1 MRICVLVGLLAAAPS
16 LAQQAD
22 TLPTGGWTEGRALV
36 TVGGLLR
43 SQSQGATA
51 TAQAFSTDAPFLLLT
66 QALTATWYSRPW
78 FGVQADVRVDPF
90 RFFQQSDPPIAAGEQ
105 ARINERTTE
114 YRALSGHLLGL
125 VRWQPS
131 GVVGLELQG
140 GWAMAGRPYMRL
152 DRSCP
157 SSLLGRLP
165 ADGAVQ
171 SCATGLLT
179 TGPVGGLAVDVDVSR
194 HLWFQVYGRA
204 EYVLGL
210 EEASAWGRVRGP
222 GLTAGLQARFG
233 ALEVGPL
240 EVGVGLLAEVS
251 WSNLVAPQLP
261 EAPANPALSTFLF
274 RPSLGAAVALR
285 RPATSTVTSLP
296 DRKARGLSGRVVKA
310 DRTPV
315 TGASIKVGARTVQ
328 SDSSGAFE
336 VTDLSPGAVEVKAS
350 APGLRPASVSVMVAA
365 EGLTETELVLET
377 PTGPGRVTGVV
388 RAAPD
393 KPLSGAKVVSGAK
406 TTTTQASGVYTL
418 EGVGPGPVQVRVMLD
433 GYVPADEAVQVP
445 PEATA
450 TLDVTLEL
458 AAQRAKAKLRGVI
471 SSAAGP
477 VAKATVRVVEL
488 KLKQAVKADGRF
500 EVEVPGGKYTLVIE
514 APKHVTQTK
523 QVEVADGDQAI
534 FQIEL
539 EKLR

>member
-16 LAQQAD
+16 LAQPAEALHPD
-22 TLPTGGWTEGRALV
+22 GWTEGRALV
-36 TVGGLLR
+36 TLGGVFR
-43 SQSQGATA
+43 SQTQGQTA
-51 TAQAFSTDAPFLLLT
+51 TAQAFSTNAPFLLLS
-66 QALTATWYSRPW
+66 QALTATWYSRSW
-78 FGVQADVRVDPF
+78 FGVQGDVRIDPF
-90 RFFQQSDPPIAAGEQ
+90 RFFQQATPPIDLTNQ
-105 ARINERTTE
+105 DLVNERSTE
-114 YRALSGHLLGL
+114 YRAISGNLLGL
-125 VRWQPS
+125 LRWQAAPS
-131 GVVGLELQG
+131 FGLELQG

-157 SSLLGRLP
+157 QGLGRLP
-165 ADGAVQ
+165 TDTSVQ
-171 SCATGLLT
+171 SCAAGILT
-179 TGPVGGLAVDVDVSR
+179 TGPIGGVAANLDLGR
-194 HLWFQVYGRA
+194 HLWLQLYGRA
-204 EYVLGL
+204 EYILGL
-210 EEASAWGRVRGP
+210 EEAAAWGRLRGP
-222 GLTAGLQARFG
+222 GITGGLQARFG
-233 ALEVGPL
+233 SFGVGPF
-240 EVGVGLLAEVS
+240 EFGVGLLLEVA
-251 WSNLVAPQLP
+251 WSNLVAPRLP
-261 EAPANPALSTFLF
+261 DGPENPALSTILG
-274 RPSLGAAVALR
+274 RASLGGAVTLR
-285 RPATSTVTSLP
+285 RPVTATTTTGP
-296 DRKARGLSGRVVKA
+296 ERKPRGIAGRVLKA
-310 DRTPV
+310 DRSPV
-315 TGASIKVGARTVQ
+315 TGASVSVGPRAVV
-328 SDSSGAFE
+328 SDAAGAFE
-336 VTDLSPGAVEVKAS
+336 VTDLTPGTFEVKAS
-350 APGLRPASVSVMVAA
+350 APGLRSASVSVVVA
-365 EGLTETELVLET
+365 EGLTETELVLEA

-393 KPLSGAKVVSGAK
+393 KPLAGAKVVSGAK
-406 TTTTQASGVYTL
+406 TTTTQASGAYTL
-418 EGVGPGPVQVRVMLD
+418 DGVGPGPVQLRVMLD

-458 AAQRAKAKLRGVI
+458 AAQRTKAKLRGVI